1 MARRPEGWKIRRAPG
16 NEIYSV
22 RFSWGGRQH
31 EPSTGERDP
40 ERAAEAAARI
50 YAEYVRGGGPRKR
63 PRIALGQY
71 RFDEVAA
78 SWLADV
84 ESTLDPDTVELYGL
98 HVRAHL
104 APFFVTLDQ
113 ISNRDKCEDY
123 SLARLKRVQSMTV
136 RKELTTLRGL
146 AAWAFKKRYLP
157 EMPNI
162 PGVPVRVT
170 GKRHKQG
177 RKGPRPPL
185 SPAEVRKLLAAF
197 PARSRGGWPIR
208 ARFVVAYETS
218 LRPSTLDALS
228 VPENY
233 HKGSKQIRVWFEDDK
248 GRYERSVPLSRE
260 ARKAL
265 DAVCPDAGPI
275 FGKHDYRPHIER
287 AVKKLPPEKAA
298 VFTGQHLRGA
308 RITHWLEET
317 GNLPGAQYLAGH
329 KRSSTTDKYAQ
340 ATLRAAEAVIQRRR
354 RR

>member
-16 NEIYSV
+16 NEVYSV

-40 ERAAEAAARI
+40 DRAAEAAARI

-84 ESTLDPDTVELYGL
+84 ESTLDPDTVVLYGL
-98 HVRAHL
+98 HVRKHL

-113 ISNRDKCEDY
+113 IEPRSEEY
-123 SLARLKRVQSMTV
+123 SLARLKHVQSATV
-136 RKELTTLRGL
+136 RKELATLRGM
-146 AAWAFKKRYLP
+146 AAWAVKKKYLP
-157 EMPNI
+157 EMPRI
-162 PGVPVRVT
+162 PGVSLRVT

-177 RKGPRPPL
+177 RKGSRPPL
-185 SPAEVRKLLAAF
+185 SPAEIRKLLAAF
-197 PARSRGGWPIR
+197 PVRSRGGWPVR
-208 ARFVVAYETS
+208 ARFVVGYETS

-233 HKGSKQIRVWFEDDK
+233 HRKAKQLRLWFEDDK
-248 GRYERSVPLSRE
+248 GRYERLVPLSKE
-260 ARKAL
+260 AQKAL
-265 DAVCPDAGPI
+265 TAVCPKKPGPI

-298 VFTGQHLRGA
+298 VFTSQHLRGA

-340 ATLRAAEAVIQRRR
+340 ATMRAAEAVIRQRRR
-354 RR
+354 R